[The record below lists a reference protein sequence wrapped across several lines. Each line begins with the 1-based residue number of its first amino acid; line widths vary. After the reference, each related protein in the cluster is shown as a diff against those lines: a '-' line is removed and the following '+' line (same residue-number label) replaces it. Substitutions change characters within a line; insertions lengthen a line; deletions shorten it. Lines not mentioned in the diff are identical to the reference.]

1 MMKALKMKKVLVTGL
16 CLCMMT
22 LFSMGAVVRADT
34 TQFTLTV
41 NSTGYQQDNLSKRTL
56 KAGGAAYENKCY
68 VRPTSY
74 TGTGTVYV
82 QSIKLDNIN
91 IHSKNEIGLGSA
103 SVGNLRSEV
112 YNTYAPSG
120 SYYYLQGRFGAS
132 ATGNTLGVMGNYTP

>member
-56 KAGGAAYENKCY
+56 KAGG
-68 VRPTSY
+68 
-74 TGTGTVYV
+74 G
-82 QSIKLDNIN
+82 
-91 IHSKNEIGLGSA
+91 GL
-103 SVGNLRSEV
+103 
-112 YNTYAPSG
+112 
-120 SYYYLQGRFGAS
+120 
-132 ATGNTLGVMGNYTP
+132 